1 MGTPGYTA
9 PEVEQGKSRK
19 ESDSYALGI
28 IILEIDNSPKFDYS
42 KVTTAEYVHL

>member
-9 PEVEQGKSRK
+9 PEVEEGYSRK
-19 ESDSYALGI
+19 ESDNFGLGI

-42 KVTTAEYVHL
+42 KVSNAEFVTL